1 MDVGKKG
8 EKDRH
13 FYVYIKKNWKIKK
26 KQDMEGESPME
37 KKKRTW
43 AGKKQKRLWNV
54 TKNEKEMDSKNRMA
68 M

>member
-37 KKKRTW
+37 KKKADLGR
-43 AGKKQKRLWNV
+43 
-54 TKNEKEMDSKNRMA
+54 EKTEKTLERD
-68 M
+68 